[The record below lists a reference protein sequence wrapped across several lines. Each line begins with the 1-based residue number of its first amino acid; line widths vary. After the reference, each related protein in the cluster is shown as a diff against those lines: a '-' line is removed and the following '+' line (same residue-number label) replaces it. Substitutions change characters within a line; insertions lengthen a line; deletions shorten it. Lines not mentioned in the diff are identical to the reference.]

1 MVLTLLKAKLHKA
14 EVTHSELEYEG
25 SCAIDAKLLKAANI
39 IPYEKIDIYNLTNGE
54 RFSTYAIEAEQ
65 GSRIVSVNGAAA
77 HKAQPGHQLI
87 IAAYTQ
93 LTASEA
99 LNFKPTLV
107 YLEARNEIKRVVHSI
122 PVQAA

>member
-14 EVTHSELEYEG
+14 EVTHSELQYEG
-25 SCAIDAKLLKAANI
+25 SCAIDAELLKAANI

-54 RFSTYAIEAEQ
+54 RFSTYAIEATP

-93 LTASEA
+93 LTSSEV

-107 YLEARNEIKRVVHSI
+107 YLGARNEIKRVVHSI